1 MNLYYVLHS
10 LVLYE
15 RSIISNNISLRHTKL
30 TLTTKQYEF
39 KATLNTYAQSNEWSI
54 NQYFLIHHNLK
65 II

>member
-39 KATLNTYAQSNEWSI
+39 KATLNTYAQSNESSI